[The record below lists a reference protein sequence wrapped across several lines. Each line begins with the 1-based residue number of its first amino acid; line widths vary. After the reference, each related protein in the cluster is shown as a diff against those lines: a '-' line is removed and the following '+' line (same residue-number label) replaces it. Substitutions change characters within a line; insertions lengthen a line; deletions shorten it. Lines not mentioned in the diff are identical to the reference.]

1 MKGVKLPLDY
11 SVLFKRADVSI
22 SEKCQA
28 YSKSKYQLTCDPD
41 DWRWATTYTLHIN
54 SVSWSDRGDWF
65 CVYAANLTKQHLVV
79 YAPAEL
85 KKMGVT
91 NWDFKSSSQQQQP
104 PSSVGREAN
113 DVGVGQNLPNSMAA
127 FFDNGPSGSLLAQH
141 VGLGTRTNPY
151 DLRPGLGLQL
161 TCETTCG
168 YPDGNISWLLLNK
181 VQREC
186 TACLSVCY
194 SCQSSN
200 CICMQQRFSFIA
212 IYLRTSSK
220 PGTTTTGPNQIDSFM
235 CNRSASTAE
244 MTTTKSTL
252 NVNCI
257 QLGLIGLNEVQ
268 CAVTGRQYSNH
279 TPTRHV
285 YVLCPDQF
293 ELEEQRLRTVAGRA
307 RVHRRGERPLE
318 LTSGE
323 VVGIAVGAA
332 IALILTFIGC
342 VILRNSRKDSPL
354 PFTGHFL
361 GQRV

>member
-113 DVGVGQNLPNSMAA
+113 DVGVSSNLPNGVAT

-181 VQREC
+181 
-186 TACLSVCY
+186 
-194 SCQSSN
+194 
-200 CICMQQRFSFIA
+200 
-212 IYLRTSSK
+212 TSSK

-252 NVNCI
+252 NVNCV

-285 YVLCPDQF
+285 YVLCP
-293 ELEEQRLRTVAGRA
+293 G
-307 RVHRRGERPLE
+307 GERPLE

-332 IALILTFIGC
+332 IALILVFIGC

>member
-1 MKGVKLPLDY
+1 MDWLCLLLVGHLLSGVRGSTQFSLTVIPANQPVFLGQKVLLTCHMKGVKLPLDY

-113 DVGVGQNLPNSMAA
+113 DVGVSSNLPNGVAT
-127 FFDNGPSGSLLAQH
+127 FFDNGHSGSLLAQH

-181 VQREC
+181 
-186 TACLSVCY
+186 
-194 SCQSSN
+194 
-200 CICMQQRFSFIA
+200 
-212 IYLRTSSK
+212 TSSK

-252 NVNCI
+252 NVNCV

-285 YVLCPDQF
+285 YVLCP
-293 ELEEQRLRTVAGRA
+293 G
-307 RVHRRGERPLE
+307 GERPLE

-332 IALILTFIGC
+332 IALILVFIGC

>member
-1 MKGVKLPLDY
+1 MNVVISVKCSCSSALSPQCDTRISMCHCRIAFPSFYIPAIPLCY
-11 SVLFKRADVSI
+11 NACSICSHISTLYRHLTHQMFCENMICNITLFCFSI
-22 SEKCQA
+22 PYLTSNM
-28 YSKSKYQLTCDPD
+28 STSHGNSTRTLTC
-41 DWRWATTYTLHIN
+41 
-54 SVSWSDRGDWF
+54 F
-65 CVYAANLTKQHLVV
+65 Q
-79 YAPAEL
+79 
-85 KKMGVT
+85 
-91 NWDFKSSSQQQQP
+91 
-104 PSSVGREAN
+104 
-113 DVGVGQNLPNSMAA
+113 
-127 FFDNGPSGSLLAQH
+127 
-141 VGLGTRTNPY
+141 
-151 DLRPGLGLQL
+151 
-161 TCETTCG
+161 
-168 YPDGNISWLLLNK
+168 
-181 VQREC
+181 
-186 TACLSVCY
+186 
-194 SCQSSN
+194 
-200 CICMQQRFSFIA
+200 
-212 IYLRTSSK
+212 TSSK

-252 NVNCI
+252 NVNCV

-285 YVLCPDQF
+285 YVLCP
-293 ELEEQRLRTVAGRA
+293 G
-307 RVHRRGERPLE
+307 GERPLE